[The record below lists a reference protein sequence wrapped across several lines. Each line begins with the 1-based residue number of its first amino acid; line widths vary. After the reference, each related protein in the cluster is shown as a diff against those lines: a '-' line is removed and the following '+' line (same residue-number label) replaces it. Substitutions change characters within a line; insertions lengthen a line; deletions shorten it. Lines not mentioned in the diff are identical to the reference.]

1 MNLLVLE
8 SPAKCSKIQGFL
20 GQGWRVV
27 ATMGHIRALKEG
39 LDGIG
44 FGQGWKPTYEV
55 LTEKAKAIKALK
67 DAAKGAKVFLGSDD
81 DREGEAISWHV
92 CQVLGLPVETT
103 PRVIFH
109 EITKEA
115 LVKAVAKPTRLDMDK
130 VRAQQGRAML
140 DMLIG
145 FTLSPCLWKGVGY
158 KPGLSAGRCQT
169 PALRLVYD
177 RDRLI
182 ESHEAKKTWTLSAMV
197 GELKWVSPVSFEQ
210 EPLVKDISTDP
221 YLSISDRKDS
231 VSTHQAPDVFIT
243 STLQQEASSRLRMN
257 PKVTMRVAQT
267 LYEQGHITYMR
278 TDCAVLSQEASQKAR
293 GLVETKWGADYLGPV
308 SDAVASGAHEG
319 IRPTH
324 LETDSLG
331 DGDEARLYSLI
342 WKRTMQSVMSD
353 HKEAVVRL
361 KGTISKT
368 EFFTESRETTF
379 AGWRIIGLPESTEE
393 GEAEAEAIDVA
404 SLKPGKKLKW
414 TLLQAKETLTSPASR
429 YTEASLIRELEKKGI
444 GRPSTYATL
453 IETVLERGY
462 VEKAKATKETTP
474 IKVVTVTPGGPV
486 KTTTE
491 TLKAPNQAGKLI
503 TTALGR
509 TVIEWLL
516 SQFSGLIDYGFTGSM
531 EAWLD
536 EVAEGT
542 KQPNMVLDDVWTSY
556 REKYDEVMKGPGKT
570 QEGGSKGSLG
580 SGYKILVT
588 KKGPLFV
595 HEADGVTA
603 FAPVPPSLSVAKATL
618 ADAKAAFAASSQG
631 KQGVVLGTLDGQEVL
646 KKTGKFGDYVTWLS
660 PTGEKKTPYKSES
673 FEDLCTKLK
682 TDTIDHTIGP
692 FKIKKGPYGLYMYR
706 ISSNG
711 KKPDFVSLPPETEWS
726 TLTVEG
732 AEQIYK
738 HFKEA
743 KTSKTKTSKTKDPLG
758 TPVGPKGPVK

>member
-67 DAAKGAKVFLGSDD
+67 EAAKGAKVFLGSDD

-115 LVKAVAKPTRLDMDK
+115 LVKAVAKPIRLDMDK

-177 RDRLI
+177 RDCLI
-182 ESHEAKKTWTLSAMV
+182 EAHQTRKAWVLNAFT
-197 GELKWVSPVSFEQ
+197 GDLKWTSPTAFDS
-210 EPLVKDISTDP
+210 EPPVGQIATDP
-221 YLSISDRKDS
+221 YLLIESRKDS
-231 VSTHQAPDVFIT
+231 VSTHTAPDVFIT

-278 TDCAVLSQEASQKAR
+278 TDCAVLSSEASQKAR
-293 GLVETKWGADYLGPV
+293 GLVESKWGTEYLGPV
-308 SDAVASGAHEG
+308 AAAVAAGAHEG

-331 DGDEARLYSLI
+331 DGDESKLYSLI

-353 HKEAVVRL
+353 HKEAVVKL

-379 AGWRIIGLPESTEE
+379 AGWRIIGLPESEEGTEE
-393 GEAEAEAIDVA
+393 AESINVA
-404 SLKPGKKLKW
+404 SLKPGKKLNW
-414 TLLQAKETLTSPASR
+414 TLIQAKETLTSPASR

-462 VEKAKATKETTP
+462 VEKAKATKETSP
-474 IKVVTVTPGGPV
+474 IKVVTVAPGGPI

-491 TLKAPNQAGKLI
+491 ILKAPNQTGKLI

-556 REKYDEVMKGPGKT
+556 RSRYEEVMATSGKT
-570 QEGGSKGSLG
+570 SESQTRGSLG
-580 SGYKILVT
+580 DGYKVLVT

-595 HEADGVTA
+595 HEADGVTT
-603 FAPVPPSLSVAKATL
+603 FASVPASLSVAKATL
-618 ADAKAAFAASSQG
+618 ADAKAAFATATQA
-631 KQGVVLGTLDGQEVL
+631 KQGVVLGTLDGQEVI

-673 FEDLCTKLK
+673 FDFEDLCTKLK
-682 TDTIDHTIGP
+682 ADTVDHTIGP

-706 ISSNG
+706 VTNG

-743 KTSKTKTSKTKDPLG
+743 KTTKAKSTKDPAKQASN
-758 TPVGPKGPVK
+758 KGSTQQKV

>member
-8 SPAKCSKIQGFL
+8 SPAKCAKIQGFL
-20 GQGWRVV
+20 GPGWRVV

-44 FGQGWKPTYEV
+44 FTGQTWVPTYEV
-55 LTEKAKAIKALK
+55 LTEKAKAIKSLK

-92 CQVLGLPVETT
+92 CQVLGLSVETT

-109 EITKEA
+109 EITKDA
-115 LVKAVAKPTRLDMDK
+115 LVKAVAKPTRLDMNK

-177 RDRLI
+177 RDLLI
-182 ESHEAKKTWTLSAMV
+182 EGHQMRKTWTLSAMT
-197 GELKWVSPVSFEQ
+197 GDLKWTSPEEFKD
-210 EPLVKDISTDP
+210 EPPVKDISTDP
-221 YLSISDRKDS
+221 YLLIESRKDS
-231 VSTHQAPDVFIT
+231 ISTHKPPEVFIT

-257 PKVTMRVAQT
+257 PKTTMRVAQT

-278 TDCAVLSQEASQKAR
+278 TDCAVLSQEASLKAR
-293 GLVETKWGADYLGPV
+293 GLIEERWGLEYVGPV
-308 SDAVASGAHEG
+308 ANASASGAHEG

-324 LETDSLG
+324 LETESLEG
-331 DGDEARLYSLI
+331 NDEGRLYSLI

-379 AGWRIIGLPESTEE
+379 AGWRIIGMPESTEE
-393 GEAEAEAIDVA
+393 GEEDDTETMDVT

-414 TLLQAKETLTSPASR
+414 TLLQAKETLTSPAPR

-453 IETVLERGY
+453 IETVLDRGY
-462 VEKAKATKETTP
+462 IEKAKGSKETSS
-474 IKVVTVTPGGPV
+474 IKVVTMISGGPI
-486 KTTTE
+486 KTSTE
-491 TLKAPNQAGKLI
+491 TLKAPNQSGKLV

-531 EAWLD
+531 ESWLD

-542 KQPNMVLDDVWTSY
+542 KQPNMVLQDVWTSY
-556 REKYDEVMKGPGKT
+556 RDRYTEVMKGPGKT

-580 SGYKILVT
+580 DGYKVLVT

-603 FAPVPPSLSVAKATL
+603 FASLLPNLSVKTATL
-618 ADAKAAFAASSQG
+618 ADAKAAFAASTQA
-631 KQGVVLGTLDGQEVL
+631 KQGVVLGTLDGREVI
-646 KKTGKFGDYVTWLS
+646 KKTGKFGDYVIWLS

-673 FEDLCTKLK
+673 FDDLCTKLK
-682 TDTIDHTIGP
+682 TDTVDHTVGP

-706 ISSNG
+706 VSSNG

-726 TLTVEG
+726 ALTVEG

-738 HFKEA
+738 NFK
-743 KTSKTKTSKTKDPLG
+743 SKES
-758 TPVGPKGPVK
+758 

>member
-1 MNLLVLE
+1 
-8 SPAKCSKIQGFL
+8 
-20 GQGWRVV
+20 
-27 ATMGHIRALKEG
+27 
-39 LDGIG
+39 
-44 FGQGWKPTYEV
+44 
-55 LTEKAKAIKALK
+55 
-67 DAAKGAKVFLGSDD
+67 
-81 DREGEAISWHV
+81 
-92 CQVLGLPVETT
+92 
-103 PRVIFH
+103 
-109 EITKEA
+109 
-115 LVKAVAKPTRLDMDK
+115 
-130 VRAQQGRAML
+130 
-140 DMLIG
+140 
-145 FTLSPCLWKGVGY
+145 
-158 KPGLSAGRCQT
+158 
-169 PALRLVYD
+169 
-177 RDRLI
+177 
-182 ESHEAKKTWTLSAMV
+182 
-197 GELKWVSPVSFEQ
+197 
-210 EPLVKDISTDP
+210 
-221 YLSISDRKDS
+221 
-231 VSTHQAPDVFIT
+231 
-243 STLQQEASSRLRMN
+243 
-257 PKVTMRVAQT
+257 
-267 LYEQGHITYMR
+267 MR
-278 TDCAVLSQEASQKAR
+278 TDCAVLSSEASQKAR
-293 GLVETKWGADYLGPV
+293 DLVESKWGADYVGAVNTTSADGP
-308 SDAVASGAHEG
+308 HEG

-324 LETDSLG
+324 LETESL
-331 DGDEARLYSLI
+331 DGNDDESRLYSLI

-379 AGWRIIGLPESTEE
+379 AGWRMIGMPESTEE
-393 GEAEAEAIDVA
+393 GEEETETIDVA

-491 TLKAPNQAGKLI
+491 ILKAPNQAGKLVA
-503 TTALGR
+503 TALGR

-531 EAWLD
+531 ESWLD
-536 EVAEGT
+536 EVAAGI
-542 KQPNMVLDDVWTSY
+542 KQSNTVLDDVWQSY

-570 QEGGSKGSLG
+570 QEGVSKGSLG
-580 SGYKILVT
+580 DGYKILVT

-595 HEADGVTA
+595 HEADGVTT
-603 FAPVPPSLSVAKATL
+603 FASVPPSLSVAKATL
-618 ADAKAAFAASSQG
+618 ADAKAAFAASIQA

-673 FEDLCTKLK
+673 FEDLCAKLK
-682 TDTIDHTIGP
+682 TDTVDHTVGP

-706 ISSNG
+706 VTNG

-726 TLTVEG
+726 ALTVEG

-738 HFKEA
+738 NFK
-743 KTSKTKTSKTKDPLG
+743 SKTKTKGSKTKDPVKQGSNKG
-758 TPVGPKGPVK
+758 TDLQKA